1 MRSLFKILTPKKPS
15 EATNALRKTAKAL
28 ATIRNKDAVALPAA
42 HRADH
47 PEAHPVAHL
56 VVNIT

>member
-1 MRSLFKILTPKKPS
+1 MLKK
-15 EATNALRKTAKAL
+15 TVKAL

-42 HRADH
+42 PRADH